1 MNNKKISSNSEI
13 GSLSEKIASGILLL
27 SFKRIS
33 LQFVITLTNIT
44 LARLL
49 FPADFGMFAIVTF
62 VIAIFTVFS
71 DLGLGPSLVQ
81 QKDDI
86 SEKDLQTTFTVQLLL
101 SVVIILVIFGIS
113 PMIAN
118 FYNIGEK
125 GVVLFRIYSLYLL
138 FMPFKTTS
146 GAILERHLQYKKLI
160 IIEITELAVVSSL
173 TILLAFRG
181 FGVFSFAY
189 SAVLGHFIGGVFY
202 YFFVRWPIRFIIL
215 RDNLTKLARFGLS
228 YQSNVVFG
236 LFYGPLIL
244 LYLGKVVGPDNL
256 GYYQWAAGFAV
267 FPAVASEIINRVLFP
282 LGARSQHDKQFFRK
296 IIETSLMIVSF
307 TSLPLAFIFMA
318 AVPGIIHLV
327 YTDKWLPAVPAVYL
341 GLVQMVIIAHTGI
354 FSQLLLARG
363 RADVMRNMS
372 FVWVILTW
380 VLSPPLIHLFNFV
393 GMSLASLLIS
403 ATGIYLFFRL
413 RQEVNFSFGKN
424 FTLYLV
430 SSLLCGILVFLAIHA
445 LGVTLPVLIVVMS
458 SGLIFYVSVIWLFRG
473 KEVFTNIRYL
483 ILSLKRTSG

>member
-1 MNNKKISSNSEI
+1 
-13 GSLSEKIASGILLL
+13 
-27 SFKRIS
+27 
-33 LQFVITLTNIT
+33 
-44 LARLL
+44 
-49 FPADFGMFAIVTF
+49 
-62 VIAIFTVFS
+62 
-71 DLGLGPSLVQ
+71 
-81 QKDDI
+81 
-86 SEKDLQTTFTVQLLL
+86 
-101 SVVIILVIFGIS
+101 
-113 PMIAN
+113 
-118 FYNIGEK
+118 
-125 GVVLFRIYSLYLL
+125 
-138 FMPFKTTS
+138 
-146 GAILERHLQYKKLI
+146 
-160 IIEITELAVVSSL
+160 
-173 TILLAFRG
+173 
-181 FGVFSFAY
+181 
-189 SAVLGHFIGGVFY
+189 
-202 YFFVRWPIRFIIL
+202 
-215 RDNLTKLARFGLS
+215 
-228 YQSNVVFG
+228 
-236 LFYGPLIL
+236 
-244 LYLGKVVGPDNL
+244 
-256 GYYQWAAGFAV
+256 
-267 FPAVASEIINRVLFP
+267 
-282 LGARSQHDKQFFRK
+282 
-296 IIETSLMIVSF
+296 MIVSF